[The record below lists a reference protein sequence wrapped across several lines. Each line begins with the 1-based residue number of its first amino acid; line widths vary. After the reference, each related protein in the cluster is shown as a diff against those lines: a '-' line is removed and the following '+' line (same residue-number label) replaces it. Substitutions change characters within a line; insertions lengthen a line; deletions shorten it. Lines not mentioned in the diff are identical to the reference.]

1 MNNPME
7 LIKLITN
14 PQQYVM
20 DIAKNNTNPLLPQL
34 IEMAKKND
42 MQGLENFA
50 RNMFKQQGQ
59 DFDQIKSMFK
69 N

>member
-42 MQGLENFA
+42 TQGLETFA
-50 RNMFKQQGQ
+50 RNMFKEQGQ
-59 DFDQIKSMFK
+59 DFDKIMSMFK
-69 N
+69 